1 MASSREMRVRI
12 KSIKNIAQVTKAL
25 ETVSASKV
33 RRAIQVFSSTS
44 PYSEKAWEVLVHLAE
59 QTTGE
64 KLHPLL
70 SDRNEIDNILV
81 IMITSDR
88 GLSGAYNMNVVRNT
102 LQYFAEFPSQIQY
115 LTIGKKGRD
124 FLRRRKKHL
133 IAEFSNIPSPPSF
146 LDISPI
152 GHIAVDGFLSGE
164 FDEVYLS
171 FTEYGNMVRQ
181 DPVVYKL
188 LPLDIQ
194 AIEGR
199 KTVSTNKEIKEN
211 IRNNQP
217 KAVFTYEPEPIE
229 LLTEI
234 VPRFISIQIYQAI
247 LSAQASEHA
256 ARMIAMGNATD
267 NAKEL
272 MSLLQME
279 YNKIRQQAITND
291 MLDIVGGVEAMGHP
305 VQTAR

>member
-1 MASSREMRVRI
+1 MASSREMRLRI

-33 RRAIQVFSSTS
+33 RKAIQVYSSTS
-44 PYSEKAWEVLVHLAE
+44 PYSTKAWEVLVHIAE

-70 SDRNEIDNILV
+70 RDPQEINNILV
-81 IMITSDR
+81 LMITSDR
-88 GLSGAYNMNVVRNT
+88 GLSGAYNMNIVRNT
-102 LQYFAEFPSQIQY
+102 LQHFVDSSKKIQY
-115 LTIGKKGRD
+115 LTVGKKGRD
-124 FLRRRKKHL
+124 YLRRRRKQL
-133 IAEFSNIPSPPSF
+133 VAEFSNIPSPPSF
-146 LDISPI
+146 LNISPI

-164 FDEVYLS
+164 FEEVYLS
-171 FTEYGNMVRQ
+171 FTEFVNMVRQ
-181 DPVVYKL
+181 DPVIYKL
-188 LPLDIQ
+188 LPLDIE

-199 KTVSTNKEIKEN
+199 KMGSAQIVSPKKIGNTH
-211 IRNNQP
+211 P

-229 LLTEI
+229 LLSEI

-247 LSAQASEHA
+247 LSSQASEHA
-256 ARMIAMGNATD
+256 ARMIAMHNATD

-272 MSLLQME
+272 ISILQLE

-291 MLDIVGGVEAMGHP
+291 MLDIVGGVEAMSHAVLG
-305 VQTAR
+305 TK

>member
-1 MASSREMRVRI
+1 MGSSREMRVRI

-33 RRAIQVFSSTS
+33 RKAIQVYSSTKT
-44 PYSEKAWEVLVHLAE
+44 YSEKAWEVLVHLAE

-70 SDRNEIDNILV
+70 SDNNEIDNILV
-81 IMITSDR
+81 VMITSDR
-88 GLSGAYNMNVVRNT
+88 GLSGAYNMNIVRNT
-102 LQYFAEFPSQIQY
+102 LQYFKDFPNQIQY

-124 FLRRRKKHL
+124 FLRRRRKQL

-152 GHIAVDGFLSGE
+152 GRIAVDGFLSGE
-164 FDEVYLS
+164 FDEVYVS
-171 FTEYGNMVRQ
+171 FTEFVNKVRQ

-199 KTVSTNKEIKEN
+199 KTGKTNEVILERN
-211 IRNNQP
+211 RNNHP
-217 KAVFTYEPEPIE
+217 KAVFTYEPEPGE
-229 LLTEI
+229 LLSEI

-272 MSLLQME
+272 MSILQME

-291 MLDIVGGVEAMGHP
+291 MLDIVGGVEAMAHP
-305 VQTAR
+305 VRMAK

>member
-1 MASSREMRVRI
+1 MASSREMRVRL
-12 KSIKNIAQVTKAL
+12 KSIKNISQVTKAL

-33 RRAIQVFSSTS
+33 RKAISVYSSTS
-44 PYSEKAWEVLVHLAE
+44 PYSAKAWEVLVHLAE

-70 SDRNEIDNILV
+70 SDRDDVNNILG

-102 LQYFAEFPSQIQY
+102 LHYFSDFPQQIQY

-124 FLRRRKKHL
+124 FLRRRRKPL
-133 IAEFSNIPSPPSF
+133 VAEFSNIPSPPSF

-152 GHIAVDGFLSGE
+152 GRIAVDGFLSGE

-171 FTEYGNMVRQ
+171 FTEYVNMVRQ
-181 DPVVYKL
+181 DPTVYKL

-199 KTVSTNKEIKEN
+199 KVGGTKKVLLEKN
-211 IRNNQP
+211 RNNQP
-217 KAVFTYEPEPIE
+217 KAVFTYEPEPGE

-272 MSLLQME
+272 MSILQME

-291 MLDIVGGVEAMGHP
+291 MLDIVGGVEAMSHP
-305 VQTAR
+305 HQVTG